1 VSRPLVSVAIY
12 TRNRPGLL
20 QRVLGSILGAAGP
33 VADQV
38 EVAVSDGS
46 DDDTAGEVVHKLM
59 SGWPG
64 GYQYV
69 RNVPPL
75 DIVENMNKAAEISTG
90 EWVQLLGDDDYLLP
104 GAGAA
109 MVRAAG
115 KAPAGEPVL
124 LFGVTIVD
132 ADGLR
137 RRDQPVRRGRYLSPE
152 AALRRLLSNSAF
164 VREPA
169 VLMRRSALEQAGMF
183 NTKAGLS
190 PDTDMWVRLMSRH
203 GVRLVPLATVALTI
217 HEGAA
222 TTGMW
227 NADSIRHL
235 QDIFDLAID
244 TGVVHERQVRRW
256 QADFFH
262 QFILAGAYRRLKT
275 GRRADAGQILRLFD
289 LPEVRRLGTS
299 LKWLPV
305 RTVFNA
311 ATAGTRPIKEFSA
324 LDEGNQP
331 E

>member
-12 TRNRPGLL
+12 TRNRPELL
-20 QRVLGSILGAAGP
+20 QRVLGSILAAAAP
-33 VADQV
+33 VAGQV

-46 DDDTAGEVVHKLM
+46 DDDAAGEVVHKLM
-59 SGWPG
+59 CGWPG

-75 DIVENMNKAAEISTG
+75 GIVENMNKAAEISTG

-109 MVRAAG
+109 IVRAAG
-115 KAPAGEPVL
+115 KAPASEPVL

-137 RRDQPVRRGRYLSPE
+137 RRDQPVRRGRYLSPK

-169 VLMRRSALEQAGMF
+169 VIMRRSALEQAGMF
-183 NTKAGLS
+183 NTKAGMS
-190 PDTDMWVRLMSRH
+190 PDTDMWVRLLSRH
-203 GVRLVPLATVALTI
+203 GVRLVPVSTVALTI

-227 NADSIRHL
+227 NAESIRHL

-244 TGVVHERQVRRW
+244 TGVVQERRVRRW
-256 QADFFH
+256 QADYFH

-275 GRRADAGQILRLFD
+275 GRRAEAGQILRLFD

-299 LKWLPV
+299 PKWLAV
-305 RTVFNA
+305 RMAFTA
-311 ATAGTRPIKEFSA
+311 ATAATMPVKVVSA
-324 LDEGNQP
+324 LDERNPP

>member
-1 VSRPLVSVAIY
+1 VSKPLVSVAIY
-12 TRNRPGLL
+12 TRNRPELL
-20 QRVLGSILGAAGP
+20 QRVLGSILGAAAP
-33 VADQV
+33 VAGEV

-46 DDDTAGEVVHKLM
+46 DDATAGEVVHKLM
-59 SGWPG
+59 AGWPG

-69 RNVPPL
+69 HNVPPL
-75 DIVENMNKAAEISTG
+75 GIVENMNKAVEISTG

-137 RRDQPVRRGRYLSPE
+137 RRDQPVRHGRYLSPE

-190 PDTDMWVRLMSRH
+190 PDTDMWVRLLSRH
-203 GVRLVPLATVALTI
+203 GVRLVPVSTVALTI

-227 NADSIRHL
+227 NAESIRHL

-244 TGVVHERQVRRW
+244 TGVVQERQVRHW

-262 QFILAGAYRRLKT
+262 QFILAGVYRRLKM
-275 GRRADAGQILRLFD
+275 GRRVEARQILRLFD
-289 LPEVRRLGTS
+289 LPEVRRRGIS
-299 LKWLPV
+299 VKWLAV
-305 RTVFNA
+305 RTAFTA
-311 ATAGTRPIKEFSA
+311 ATVGATPVKEFST
-324 LDEGNQP
+324 LDEGNSP